1 MRPGIHPVYE
11 AANVQCACGNKFT
24 TRSVKPDIRVEICSE
39 CHPFYTGRQKLVDTA
54 GRVDRFKRRFAKTEG
69 QMVSRRPVADV
80 KMKKLES
87 AVPARRG
94 RVLSTAPTAAT
105 PKDAKK
111 DKKKEAA
118 KKD

>member
-1 MRPGIHPVYE
+1 MKPGIHPVYE
-11 AANVQCACGNKFT
+11 SAAVQCACGNKFT

-54 GRVDRFKRRFAKTEG
+54 GRVDRFKKRFAKTEG
-69 QMVSRRPVADV
+69 QMVVRKPIAEV

-87 AVPARRG
+87 VAGTKR
-94 RVLSTAPTAAT
+94 RVLSTAPTPS
-105 PKDAKK
+105 PKADKK
-111 DKKKEAA
+111 DKKKEPA